1 MNELLEIVGAVK
13 REVIKMLEIKDVLNL
28 LGKELKDDSEQAER
42 FREFVEQEKW
52 ATEQIRK
59 WLDECIANS
68 SGAHDPYNRAFQ
80 DLVVSLGK
88 RLGFEIQYGRY
99 MGKSGEENYDG
110 TWKRENGDTIVLEV
124 KTTTWPI
131 GSISQLGD
139 YLEELS
145 KKKDTK
151 NVFGLYVIGKGDIQ
165 PLTEQILGSKYKD
178 RIRLIMYQ
186 DFMEILNLKEEL
198 EPVIGEKDAIEKI
211 QNLLLPIESINIGNI
226 VRLIL
231 EIATTKSTA
240 VEEKIEERKTKEIE
254 EEGNEPWTKAELLS
268 YLKDATP
275 YQRMFLGA
283 LVQVDKEPIT
293 SKTVTFLMNEIAKR
307 RKSEGIDKK
316 ITGRDIAGARAG
328 LKMRRKPLGKEDI
341 IESSWNHSERDYVY
355 KIKEGYKPIVADWV
369 KGEKLWIK
377 EEIG

>member
-1 MNELLEIVGAVK
+1 
-13 REVIKMLEIKDVLNL
+13 MLEIKDILNL
-28 LGKELKDDSEQAER
+28 LGKELKDDSEQVRR

-52 ATEQIRK
+52 TTEQIRK

-110 TWKRENGDTIVLEV
+110 IWKKENGDTIVLEV

-131 GSISQLGD
+131 GSINQLGN

-151 NVFGLYVIGKGDIQ
+151 NVFGLYVIGKGDVQ

-178 RIRLIMYQ
+178 SMRLIMYQ
-186 DFMEILNLKEEL
+186 DLMEILSLREEL

-240 VEEKIEERKTKEIE
+240 VEEKIEEKEREKGPE
-254 EEGNEPWTKAELLS
+254 EERDKPWTKAELLP

-275 YQRMFLGA
+275 YQRLLLA
-283 LVQVDKEPIT
+283 SLVQVDKEPAT
-293 SKTVTFLMNEIAKR
+293 SKTVTFLMNELAKR
-307 RKSEGIDKK
+307 RPSEGVDKK

-328 LKMRRKPLGKEDI
+328 FKMRRKPMGKEDI
-341 IESSWNHSERDYVY
+341 IESTWSQSEQDYVY
-355 KIKEGYKPIVADWV
+355 KIKEDYKPVVADWV